1 MELSIITICY
11 NDKAGFEK
19 TAQSIIQQTFKS
31 FEWVIVDGASTDGS
45 VDSITKVANLLS
57 TRNPNMQVHWTSEP
71 DKGIYNAMNKGIC
84 QAHGEY
90 FLFLNS
96 GDWLYDEKV
105 VENVL
110 PLLKDVD
117 IYVGRINSIGKDNAS
132 MEEQCDFSATGILRK
147 LTFTWIP
154 HQASFFK
161 RSIFSEYG
169 LYREDQRIVSDWWA
183 YFRSVVIGNATIAPL
198 PLTIANYDTT
208 GISAT
213 QRDKAIK
220 EQDHLLSEYP
230 CIHSYYNFYKE
241 NFEIVSAL
249 KSSKWF
255 YLLFRCYFFIFRK
268 FKTK

>member
-1 MELSIITICY
+1 MKLSVITINY
-11 NDKAGFEK
+11 NNKDGLQR
-19 TAQSIIQQTFKS
+19 TIQSVISQS
-31 FEWVIVDGASTDGS
+31 VYDYEWIVIDGGSTDGGTELIEKYADYMS
-45 VDSITKVANLLS
+45 YRV
-57 TRNPNMQVHWTSEP
+57 SEP
-71 DKGIYNAMNKGIC
+71 DHGVYEAMNKGIR
-84 QAHGEY
+84 QAHGDY
-90 FLFLNS
+90 LLFLNS

-105 VENVL
+105 IENVL

-132 MEEQCDFSATGILRK
+132 MEEQSDFSPTGILRK

-161 RSIFSEYG
+161 KSIFSEYG

-183 YFRSVVIGNATIAPL
+183 YFRSVVIGNATIAAL

-213 QRDKAIK
+213 QRDKALR

-255 YLLFRCYFFIFRK
+255 YLVFRCYFYIYRK
-268 FKTK
+268 FNSQ

>member
-1 MELSIITICY
+1 MKLSIITINY
-11 NDKAGFEK
+11 NNKKGLHRTF
-19 TAQSIIQQTFKS
+19 QSVITQS
-31 FEWVIVDGASTDGS
+31 VHDFEWIVIDGGSTDGGAELIEQYADYMS
-45 VDSITKVANLLS
+45 YRVC
-57 TRNPNMQVHWTSEP
+57 EP
-71 DKGIYNAMNKGIC
+71 DHGVYEAMNKGIR

-90 FLFLNS
+90 LLFLNS
-96 GDWLYDEKV
+96 GDWLYDVKV

-110 PLLKDVD
+110 PLLKDAD

-132 MEEQCDFSATGILRK
+132 MEEQCDFSPEGILHK

-161 RSIFSEYG
+161 RSVFSEYG
-169 LYREDQRIVSDWWA
+169 LYREDQSIVSDWWA

-198 PLTIANYDTT
+198 PITIANYDTT

-213 QRDKAIK
+213 QRDKAIR

-241 NFEIVSAL
+241 NFEIISAL
-249 KSSKWF
+249 KSSKLF
-255 YLLFRCYFFIFRK
+255 YLVFRCFFYIYRK
-268 FKTK
+268 FNSQ